1 MGGSALLNEVDGNL
15 CLWKRDAAV
24 ELHWQGKHRGAE
36 FAPLMFEM
44 KGVQSELVKDSKG
57 RIMPTVMAVPLLEAR
72 AMQIAEMAV
81 SMEDRLLLNIEA
93 NDAQSIRQRC
103 VEITAPASRGC
114 WKSCKAKSWSA
125 DFAVIGC
132 SPRRA
137 KRPSRSSGME
147 APLSIQTCKSTVPNT
162 VPSGMS
168 GTALEQ
174 CSGTVFRLGT
184 DCSRP
189 KQLIEFAEKNPEQS
203 WNSPKNRHSCP
214 NSPRSLERGLE
225 VDTVPTAQTEATQ

>member
-1 MGGSALLNEVDGNL
+1 VGSALLNEVDGNL

-103 VEITAPASRGC
+103 VEIGMVNKDGKANSTGLTRVLEKLQGEKLVSRLRSNWMLTEKGE
-114 WKSCKAKSWSA
+114 KAVQIIR
-125 DFAVIGC
+125 DG
-132 SPRRA
+132 
-137 KRPSRSSGME
+137 G
-147 APLSIQTCKSTVPNT
+147 SI
-162 VPSGMS
+162 
-168 GTALEQ
+168 
-174 CSGTVFRLGT
+174 
-184 DCSRP
+184 
-189 KQLIEFAEKNPEQS
+189 
-203 WNSPKNRHSCP
+203 
-214 NSPRSLERGLE
+214 
-225 VDTVPTAQTEATQ
+225 VDPDL